1 MFVARNTP
9 QKVLPQLSRKLL
21 QMPKLASCQVRC
33 RSDIRLSAMELVFRD
48 LGLGSDHVD
57 YQAAWDL
64 QRAIHAEVSEGTRPA
79 TVLLLEHASVYT
91 AGKRTEPHERPLDGT
106 PVIDVDRG
114 GKITW
119 HGPGQ
124 LVGYPIVRLPESVLV
139 VDYVRRLEE
148 ALITMLAAYGL
159 NTGRIRG
166 RSGVWLAA
174 EDHRLERKIAA
185 IGVRV
190 AAGTTMHGFAL
201 NVDPDL
207 DSFDRIIP
215 CGLTGVGVTSMT
227 AELGRRVTVAD
238 AARALGPALQHYLA
252 FEAYTQSP
260 DIGSAP
266 DTTAHPRLAVGA
278 A

>member
-1 MFVARNTP
+1 VA
-9 QKVLPQLSRKLL
+9 LEFL
-21 QMPKLASCQVRC
+21 
-33 RSDIRLSAMELVFRD
+33 D
-48 LGLGSDHVD
+48 LGLGSEYLD
-57 YQAAWDL
+57 YQSTWDL
-64 QRAIHAEVSEGTRPA
+64 QRAIHAEVTAYTRPN

-91 AGKRTEPHERPLDGT
+91 AGKRTEPQERPLDGT

-148 ALITMLAAYGL
+148 ALIAALAEYGL

-174 EDHRLERKIAA
+174 DGQRIERKIAA

-201 NVDPDL
+201 NVEPDL
-207 DSFDRIIP
+207 RWFDRIIP
-215 CGLTGVGVTSMT
+215 CGLTGVGVTSMA
-227 AELGRRVTVAD
+227 AELGRHLTLTEVAQLL
-238 AARALGPALQHYLA
+238 RPHLQHYLA
-252 FEAYTQSP
+252 FEKYVQSP
-260 DIGSAP
+260 NIGSAP
-266 DTTAHPRLAVGA
+266 DTTPHHRVAVGA
-278 A
+278 V

>member
-1 MFVARNTP
+1 MALEF
-9 QKVLPQLSRKLL
+9 L
-21 QMPKLASCQVRC
+21 
-33 RSDIRLSAMELVFRD
+33 D
-48 LGLGSDHVD
+48 LGLGSELRD
-57 YQAAWDL
+57 YQATWEL
-64 QRAIHAEVSEGTRPA
+64 QRAIHAEIAAGTRPN

-124 LVGYPIVRLPESVLV
+124 LVGYPIVRLPEAALV

-148 ALITMLAAYGL
+148 AMIAVLGQYGL
-159 NTGRIRG
+159 STGRIRG

-174 EDHRLERKIAA
+174 DDHRMERKIAA

-207 DSFDRIIP
+207 AAFDRIIP
-215 CGLTGVGVTSMT
+215 CGLTGVGVTSMA
-227 AELGRRVTVAD
+227 AELGSPLAVANV
-238 AARALGPALQHYLA
+238 AKALIPHLQRYLA
-252 FEAYTQSP
+252 FEEYVQSP

-266 DTTAHPRLAVGA
+266 NTALPRVAVDA
-278 A
+278 I

>member
-1 MFVARNTP
+1 MG
-9 QKVLPQLSRKLL
+9 
-21 QMPKLASCQVRC
+21 
-33 RSDIRLSAMELVFRD
+33 LVFLDR
-48 LGLGSDHVD
+48 GLGRDQVD
-57 YQAAWDL
+57 YLEAWDL
-64 QRAIHAEVSEGTRPA
+64 QRRLHADVAAGTRPD
-79 TVLLLEHASVYT
+79 TVILLEHPSVYT

-124 LVGYPIVRLPESVLV
+124 LVGYPLVRLPEATYV

-148 ALITMLAAYGL
+148 ALIQTLAEFGL
-159 NTGRIRG
+159 LTGRVPG

-174 EDHRLERKIAA
+174 DEAKSERKIAA

-207 DSFDRIIP
+207 QAFSKIIP
-215 CGLTGVGVTSMT
+215 CGIADAGVTSMA
-227 AELGRRVTVAD
+227 AELGDVLSLTEVA
-238 AARALGPALQHYLA
+238 AVLRPHLERYLA
-252 FEAYTQSP
+252 FESYER
-260 DIGSAP
+260 SADLP
-266 DTTAHPRLAVGA
+266 AKASHSVRVLTLGA
-278 A
+278 TR

>member
-1 MFVARNTP
+1 MALD
-9 QKVLPQLSRKLL
+9 VLDLLSEG
-21 QMPKLASCQVRC
+21 P
-33 RSDIRLSAMELVFRD
+33 
-48 LGLGSDHVD
+48 VD
-57 YQAAWDL
+57 YAETWQQ
-64 QRAIHAEVSEGTRPA
+64 QRELHAEVAAGLRPD
-79 TVLLLEHASVYT
+79 TVLLLEHPSVYT

-124 LVGYPIVRLPESVLV
+124 LVGYPLVRLPEATYV

-148 ALITMLAAYGL
+148 ALIRTLAEFGL
-159 NTGRIRG
+159 FTGRVSG

-174 EDHRLERKIAA
+174 DEARSERKIAA

-207 DSFDRIIP
+207 QAFSKIIP
-215 CGLTGVGVTSMT
+215 CGI
-227 AELGRRVTVAD
+227 AD
-238 AARALGPALQHYLA
+238 AG
-252 FEAYTQSP
+252 
-260 DIGSAP
+260 
-266 DTTAHPRLAVGA
+266 V
-278 A
+278 

>member
-1 MFVARNTP
+1 
-9 QKVLPQLSRKLL
+9 
-21 QMPKLASCQVRC
+21 
-33 RSDIRLSAMELVFRD
+33 MELDFLD
-48 LGLGSDHVD
+48 LGLGSRHWD
-57 YQAAWDL
+57 YQETWDL
-64 QRAIHAEVSEGTRPA
+64 QRAIHAEVSAGTRQD

-91 AGKRTEPHERPLDGT
+91 AGKRTEPQERPLDGT

-124 LVGYPIVRLPESVLV
+124 LVGYPIVRLPEAALV

-148 ALITMLAAYGL
+148 AIIATLADYGL

-174 EDHRLERKIAA
+174 DDHRLERKIAA

-201 NVDPDL
+201 NIDPDL
-207 DSFDRIIP
+207 AAFDRIIP
-215 CGLTGVGVTSMT
+215 CGLTGVGVTSMA
-227 AELGRRVTVAD
+227 AELEERLMITDVAKALIPHLRR
-238 AARALGPALQHYLA
+238 YLA
-252 FEAYTQSP
+252 FQDYVQSP
-260 DIGSAP
+260 DIGPAP
-266 DTTAHPRLAVGA
+266 DTALSRVAVGA
-278 A
+278 GS